1 MEGDSVDDGYVFHLT
16 TWAISRDILLPKTIC
31 KAEVTGSRTP
41 VVLQGNVSQAL
52 VGLTNTKKI

>member
-16 TWAISRDILLPKTIC
+16 TWAMSRDILLPKTIC

-41 VVLQGNVSQAL
+41 VVLQGNRSQ
-52 VGLTNTKKI
+52 T